1 MNKENKPTP
10 SLGGDQ
16 NKPRPKVVKRT
27 PNAPK
32 ASSNAI
38 PKRADV
44 PKAQATSAS
53 AQRQQSRPPS
63 PAPHL
68 QKRAPDPRP
77 NRSDINPNAAQ
88 KNSASYTVKTEKNY
102 HTKQR
107 RIFGKKPPK
116 ALEEPPRRRND
127 ESYVFSRSLSETH
140 ERIMAE
146 RRERLED
153 ARQFQK
159 EDVRQ
164 KVRIGAIIF
173 ASVTLIILIV
183 ASIILS
189 SALSSPKIKKS
200 KGEYIYQ
207 IGNSTTE
214 AAYSDSV
221 KNDMIYINMNSIAEL
236 CHLTVSGGA
245 STGLRFTAQNGDWI
259 SFTANSKEARI
270 NGYGISMPAVAYVNE
285 NQCSVPLV
293 FLEDVLGGI
302 SIKTDLKE
310 RTVTVTRLE
319 YVDSTPL
326 EPHYVPIGFS
336 LRTDAILT
344 PLDENKY
351 FKDQP
356 IFAFKNDLSE
366 YEQYMNPSDPESFMM
381 LVNKQNPT
389 PTADYE
395 PESLILIKGESRGY
409 YLDST
414 AAKALEAMLKEM
426 YSEGFTDIYV
436 TSGYRSY
443 SRQKGL
449 YESYIADEMTKNPA
463 LSLEQATERASY
475 YSAPPG
481 KSEHHT
487 GLAVDLMSTA
497 MSELDETFADNEAYD
512 WLLANAW
519 KFGFILRYPAD
530 KTDVTGYV
538 FEPWHWRFVGRST
551 ALEILRS
558 GECFEEYLVGLNQ

>member
-1 MNKENKPTP
+1 MNKEHKPT
-10 SLGGDQ
+10 LNEGQ
-16 NKPRPKVVKRT
+16 NKPRIKVVKRT
-27 PNAPK
+27 PDSPMPPANKMQKKPDAAKVQPK
-32 ASSNAI
+32 ADQAQ
-38 PKRADV
+38 
-44 PKAQATSAS
+44 KAHT
-53 AQRQQSRPPS
+53 PHPS
-63 PAPHL
+63 TAPHL
-68 QKRAPDPRP
+68 TKKAP
-77 NRSDINPNAAQ
+77 NSRSAEGNNIPNATQ
-88 KNSASYTVKTEKNY
+88 KNSAPFDKKIRRSAPKD
-102 HTKQR
+102 QR
-107 RIFGKKPPK
+107 RILSKETKSTP
-116 ALEEPPRRRND
+116 EETPRRRND

-164 KVRIGAIIF
+164 KVRVGIIAF
-173 ASVTLIILIV
+173 AASALIILIAV
-183 ASIILS
+183 SIIIS

-207 IGNSTTE
+207 IGSTTTE
-214 AAYSDSV
+214 AAYADSV
-221 KNDMIYINMNSIAEL
+221 RNDMIYISMNSIAEL
-236 CHLTVSGGA
+236 CQLTLSGSA

-259 SFTANSKEARI
+259 SFLSNSNEAKI
-270 NGYGISMPAVAYVNE
+270 NGYGMSMPAAAYIDG
-285 NQCSVPLV
+285 NQCSIPLD
-293 FLEDVLGGI
+293 FLEDILGGI
-302 SIKTDLKE
+302 SVKTDLKE

-366 YEQYMNPSDPESFMM
+366 YEQYMNPSDPENYLM

-389 PTADYE
+389 PTSDYE
-395 PESLILIKGESRGY
+395 PESLILIKGETRGY
-409 YLDST
+409 YLDAV

-449 YESYIADEMTKNPA
+449 YESYIADEMKKDP
-463 LSLEQATERASY
+463 SLTLAQATERASY

-487 GLAVDLMSTA
+487 GLAVDLMSTT

-530 KTDVTGYV
+530 KTDITGYV

-558 GECFEEYLVGLNQ
+558 GECFEEYLESLNQ